1 MYSFPKQYE
10 KDMTYAEFLE
20 KLQNERRVGT
30 IALKDSRKDTG
41 LFDKIL
47 SNITAPEFYHDIS
60 ELDSVELL
68 QGGFQSTSLN
78 MKRPSRLCVQ

>member
-68 QGGFQSTSLN
+68 QGGFLIDKPKYEKTE
-78 MKRPSRLCVQ
+78 